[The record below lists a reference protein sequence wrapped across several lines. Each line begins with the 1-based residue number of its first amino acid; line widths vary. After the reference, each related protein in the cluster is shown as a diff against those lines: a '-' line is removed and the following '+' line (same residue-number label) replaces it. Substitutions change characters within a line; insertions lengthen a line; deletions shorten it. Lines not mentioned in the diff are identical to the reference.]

1 MIFNFVAQS
10 KRVVKTLPNQLP
22 TKSTAFPAMELLV
35 ILSTGNR
42 ILIFLPYVELSVFFK
57 GVLTFNLCLD

>member
-1 MIFNFVAQS
+1 MFHFVAQS
-10 KRVVKTLPNQLP
+10 KRVAKTLPNQLP
-22 TKSTAFPAMELLV
+22 AKSPAFPAMELFV

>member
-1 MIFNFVAQS
+1 MFHFVAQS
-10 KRVVKTLPNQLP
+10 KQAAKILLNQLLA
-22 TKSTAFPAMELLV
+22 KSLAFPAMELLV